1 MARMRRHGPRSTR
14 PFLLATALALALACA
29 APLAEASAQASTQRR
44 GYVTRNGVYVP
55 PSQQTKPDGTKAN
68 NWSTR
73 GNVNPYTGRP
83 GTVDPS
89 KPAAPRRR

>member
-1 MARMRRHGPRSTR
+1 MRRPGPRPSSLA
-14 PFLLATALALALACA
+14 LLAAAIAVACA
-29 APLAEASAQASTQRR
+29 LPLSEASAQGSTQRR

-55 PSQQTKPDGTKAN
+55 PSHQTKPDGTKAN

-73 GNVNPYTGRP
+73 GNVNPYTGRQ

-89 KPAAPRRR
+89 KPRAPRKH

>member
-1 MARMRRHGPRSTR
+1 MARMRSHGPRSTR
-14 PFLLATALALALACA
+14 PFLLATALALACA

-89 KPAAPRRR
+89 RPAAPRRR

>member
-1 MARMRRHGPRSTR
+1 MRRHGPRSTR

>member
-1 MARMRRHGPRSTR
+1 MRRHGPRSTR

-73 GNVNPYTGRP
+73 GNVNPYTGKP

-89 KPAAPRRR
+89 KPSAPRRR

>member
-1 MARMRRHGPRSTR
+1 MRRQGHRFAR
-14 PFLLATALALALACA
+14 PLLLAAVLALAWA
-29 APLAEASAQASTQRR
+29 APLAEASAQGSSQRR

-55 PSQQTKPDGTKAN
+55 PSHQTKPDGTKAN

-73 GNVNPYTGRP
+73 GNVNPYTGRH

-89 KPAAPRRR
+89 KPRAPRLR

>member
-1 MARMRRHGPRSTR
+1 MLRVMRRYGTR
-14 PFLLATALALALACA
+14 ATRHLLLAVVLALAWA

-55 PSQQTKPDGTKAN
+55 PSHQTKPDGTKAN

-73 GNVNPYTGRP
+73 GNVNPFTGRQ
-83 GTVDPS
+83 GTVDPA
-89 KPAAPRRR
+89 KPTAPRRR